1 MYALGARVA
10 NCGAVLPLLCDAR
23 RGERRF
29 VDLGL
34 GGKVVVITGGA
45 KGIGAAIAR
54 TCAQEGAVPVIL
66 DRDKE
71 AGEQLSGELRGIG
84 GAHAAEFL
92 EIDLCSAASCR
103 GAIDRVA
110 KAHGRID
117 ALVNNAGIND
127 GVGLER
133 GTPEQFVGSLERN
146 LLHYYNMA
154 HFALPFLKDARGAII
169 NIGSKT
175 AVTGQGGTSGY
186 VAAKGAILALTREW
200 AAELLPFHIRVNAV
214 IPAEVMTPLYRQWLS
229 TFPNPEEKRQKIVAK
244 IPLGQRMTEANEIA
258 SMVTYLLSAQA
269 SHVTGQHLYVDGGY
283 VHLDRALT

>member
-1 MYALGARVA
+1 
-10 NCGAVLPLLCDAR
+10 
-23 RGERRF
+23 
-29 VDLGL
+29 VDLQL

-54 TCAQEGAVPVIL
+54 TCAHEGAIPVVL
-66 DRDKE
+66 DRDKD
-71 AGEQLSGELRGIG
+71 AGEQIASELRGGASG
-84 GAHAAEFL
+84 GGGKAKFVA
-92 EIDLCSAASCR
+92 IDLCSAESCR
-103 GAIDRVA
+103 EAIDRVA
-110 KAHGRID
+110 KTHGRID
-117 ALVNNAGIND
+117 ALVNNAGVND

-154 HFALPFLKDARGAII
+154 HYALPFLKDARGAII

-229 TFPNPEEKRQKIVAK
+229 TFPNPEEKRQKIVSK
-244 IPLGQRMTEANEIA
+244 IPLEQRMTDASEIA
-258 SMVTYLLSAQA
+258 SMVVFLMSSQA

>member
-1 MYALGARVA
+1 MYALGARVV
-10 NCGAVLPLLCDAR
+10 NCGALLTLLCDVRAQ
-23 RGERRF
+23 GKRF
-29 VDLGL
+29 VDLQL

-71 AGEQLSGELRGIG
+71 AGEQISGELRGNG
-84 GAHAAEFL
+84 CARGAEFL
-92 EIDLCSAASCR
+92 EVDLCSASSCR

-110 KAHGRID
+110 KTHGRID

-146 LLHYYNMA
+146 LLHYYNMT
-154 HFALPFLKDARGAII
+154 HFALPFLKDARGAVV

-186 VAAKGAILALTREW
+186 VASKGAILALTREW

>member
-1 MYALGARVA
+1 
-10 NCGAVLPLLCDAR
+10 
-23 RGERRF
+23 
-29 VDLGL
+29 VDLQL

-54 TCAQEGAVPVIL
+54 TCAVEGAIPVVL

-71 AGEQLSGELRGIG
+71 AGEQISSELRGG
-84 GAHAAEFL
+84 GSDGGGKAEFL
-92 EIDLCSAASCR
+92 AIDLSSAESCR
-103 GAIDRVA
+103 EAIDRVA
-110 KAHGRID
+110 KTHGRID

-154 HFALPFLKDARGAII
+154 HFTLPFLKDARGAII

-229 TFPNPEEKRQKIVAK
+229 TFPNPEEKRQKIVSK
-244 IPLGQRMTEANEIA
+244 IPLGQRMTDASEIA
-258 SMVTYLLSAQA
+258 AMVAFLLSSQA

>member
-1 MYALGARVA
+1 MYALGARVV
-10 NCGAVLPLLCDAR
+10 NCGAGMPLKCDAAR
-23 RGERRF
+23 QGNRL
-29 VDLGL
+29 VDLQL

-54 TCAQEGAVPVIL
+54 TCAQEGAVPVVL

-71 AGEQLSGELRGIG
+71 AGEQILNELRGRAGVKADFI
-84 GAHAAEFL
+84 AL
-92 EIDLCSAASCR
+92 DLCSAQSCR
-103 GAIDRVA
+103 EATDRVA
-110 KAHGRID
+110 KTYGRID

-127 GVGLER
+127 GVGLEH

-154 HFALPFLKDARGAII
+154 HFTLPFLKDARGAIL

-229 TFPNPEEKRQKIVAK
+229 TFPNPEEKRQKIISK

-258 SMVTYLLSAQA
+258 STVAFLLSSQA

>member
-1 MYALGARVA
+1 
-10 NCGAVLPLLCDAR
+10 
-23 RGERRF
+23 
-29 VDLGL
+29 VDLQL

-54 TCAQEGAVPVIL
+54 TCAHEGAIPVVL

-71 AGEQLSGELRGIG
+71 AGEQLSNELRGDAG
-84 GAHAAEFL
+84 GGRRADFVEL
-92 EIDLCSAASCR
+92 DLCAAKSCR
-103 GAIDRVA
+103 EAIDRVA
-110 KAHGRID
+110 KTHGRID

-146 LLHYYNMA
+146 LLHYYNLA
-154 HFALPFLKDARGAII
+154 HFTLPFLKDARGAIV

-186 VAAKGAILALTREW
+186 VAAKGAIMALTREW
-200 AAELLPFHIRVNAV
+200 AAELLPFHVRVNAV

-229 TFPNPEEKRQKIVAK
+229 TFPNPEEKRQRIVSK
-244 IPLGQRMTEANEIA
+244 IPLGQRMTEASEIA
-258 SMVTYLLSAQA
+258 ATVAFLLSSQA

>member
-10 NCGAVLPLLCDAR
+10 ICGAVVPLWCDAAR
-23 RGERRF
+23 QGKRF
-29 VDLGL
+29 VDLQL

-54 TCAQEGAVPVIL
+54 TCVQEGAVPVVL

-71 AGEQLSGELRGIG
+71 AGNQILNELRGAAG
-84 GAHAAEFL
+84 GKAEFIAL
-92 EIDLCSAASCR
+92 DLCSAQSCR
-103 GAIDRVA
+103 EAIDRVA
-110 KAHGRID
+110 KTHGRID

-154 HFALPFLKDARGAII
+154 HFTLPFLKDARGAII

-229 TFPNPEEKRQKIVAK
+229 TFPNPEEKRQKIVSK

-258 SMVTYLLSAQA
+258 STVAFLLSSQA